1 MVMGEAM
8 QIRDRIGCR
17 MKLHDLHVL
26 MAVAQTGSMS
36 QAAALLNTG
45 QPAVSRAIAALEQA
59 LGVRLLDR
67 DRRGVTPTEYGRAV
81 LSGGTAVFDDL
92 RQTVRN
98 IASIANP
105 EAGEIR
111 IGSNIALAA
120 SFTSAVVDRLS
131 RRYPRMKFHLITGF
145 TEVLLKELQQRSLD
159 VLIARKYG
167 SVEEEQANFEF
178 LFDDV
183 CVVAAGAQSP
193 WTRRRRITLADLV
206 NEPWVLPPVG
216 SGIISTALEAF
227 RVAGLDYPR
236 ATVFTDSPQVRMN
249 LVATGRYLTIF
260 TDSTLRFPTKRSEIA
275 VLPVD
280 LPRARF
286 PNGIVTLK
294 HRTLSRAAQLF
305 VDAARDVASPLAN
318 RK

>member
-1 MVMGEAM
+1 M

-36 QAAALLNTG
+36 QAATLLNTG
-45 QPAVSRAIAALEQA
+45 QPAISRAIAALEHA

-81 LSGGTAVFDDL
+81 LNGGTAVFDDL
-92 RQTVRN
+92 RQTVEN
-98 IASIANP
+98 VASIADP
-105 EAGEIR
+105 AVGEIR

-120 SFTSAVVDRLS
+120 SFTSAVVDRMS

-145 TEVLLKELQQRSLD
+145 TEVLLKELQERNLD
-159 VLIARKYG
+159 ILIARKYG
-167 SVEEEQANFEF
+167 SVEQELANFEF

-183 CVVAAGAQSP
+183 CVVAAGTQSP
-193 WTRRRRITLADLV
+193 WTRRRRIALADLV
-206 NEPWVLPPVG
+206 NEPWVLPPIG
-216 SGIISTALEAF
+216 SGIISTVVKSFQA
-227 RVAGLDYPR
+227 AGLDCPR
-236 ATVFTDSPQVRMN
+236 ATLFTDSPQVRMN
-249 LVATGRYLTIF
+249 LLATGRYLTIF
-260 TDSTLRFPTKRSEIA
+260 ADSTLRFPIKRSEIA
-275 VLPVD
+275 VLPVE
-280 LPRARF
+280 LPPARF

-294 HRTLSRAAQLF
+294 NRTLSRTAQLF
-305 VDAARDVASPLAN
+305 IDTARDVARPLAN